1 MDALCVKTTHYFI
14 GGISLVTALAW
25 NSSIRS
31 AIEEYFPIPNKT
43 MAGFAYAIIIT
54 VILVIVIYMLPDT
67 EKELPHEVRS
77 RLKSGNN
84 SAMEDDIYVS
94 GTERLKAARFSPEQQ
109 KILKERRG

>member
-43 MAGFAYAIIIT
+43 IAGFAYAIIIT
-54 VILVIVIYMLPDT
+54 VILVVVIYMLPDT
-67 EKELPHEVRS
+67 ENELPHEVRS
-77 RLKSGNN
+77 RIRSGTG
-84 SAMEDDIYVS
+84 DDITA
-94 GTERLKAARFSPEQQ
+94 TERLKAARFSAEQRQ
-109 KILKERRG
+109 VLEARRKAAI